1 MSNSRNRRRTLG
13 AFGKVKPRVIKHV
26 HVNKPE
32 GAPPAGERIALG
44 ANVVDALVD
53 FARPIT
59 EQAGNNHTAIH
70 GAMNVAILIWNAI
83 IEGEAQIEVARQKLL
98 KLPGATTTQ
107 IDELIQSMVARKA
120 ELYPD
125 IKQIIRKY
133 ELEFGRRGTRIYV
146 SSINLSPPGVEKTD
160 IASQLGATA

>member
-1 MSNSRNRRRTLG
+1 MSNPRNRRRTLG
-13 AFGKVKPRVIKHV
+13 AFGKAKPRVIKHV
-26 HVNKPE
+26 HANKPGE
-32 GAPPAGERIALG
+32 ALPAGEEAAAG
-44 ANVVDALVD
+44 TNVVNALID

-83 IEGEAQIEVARQKLL
+83 IEGAAQLEEAQQKLL
-98 KLPGATTTQ
+98 KLPGATASQ

-125 IKQIIRKY
+125 VKQIIRKY

-146 SSINLSPPGVEKTD
+146 SSINLNPPGVEKTN